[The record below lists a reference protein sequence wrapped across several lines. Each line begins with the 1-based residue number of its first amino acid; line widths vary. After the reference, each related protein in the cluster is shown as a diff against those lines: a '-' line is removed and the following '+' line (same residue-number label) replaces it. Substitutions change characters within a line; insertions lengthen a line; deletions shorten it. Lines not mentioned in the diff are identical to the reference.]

1 LQRLSRDHRF
11 ADRRIGTDRVAK
23 EIFVKTLG
31 VIEDYEYVWLDTAG
45 NERRSERIAAWAGAG
60 DISGQKSE
68 WKKRKKNKNQ
78 RGSPHELLLEF
89 DSGIIAAISE

>member
-1 LQRLSRDHRF
+1 LR
-11 ADRRIGTDRVAK
+11 
-23 EIFVKTLG
+23 
-31 VIEDYEYVWLDTAG
+31 VIEDYEYVRFDTVG
-45 NERRSERIAAWAGAG
+45 NERRIERVAACAAAG

-68 WKKRKKNKNQ
+68 WKKGKKNKKQ